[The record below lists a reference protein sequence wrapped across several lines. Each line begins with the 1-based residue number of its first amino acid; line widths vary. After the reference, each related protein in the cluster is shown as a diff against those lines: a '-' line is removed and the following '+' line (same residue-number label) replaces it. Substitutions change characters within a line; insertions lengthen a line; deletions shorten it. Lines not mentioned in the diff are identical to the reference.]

1 MTIITKK
8 NTAVVVEMMT
18 MPAVGVVAAAEAAV
32 PISRLSRDRM
42 SEKSAVPITV
52 VHLTMELSLIP
63 PMTEVSRWNLPVV
76 QDR

>member
-8 NTAVVVEMMT
+8 NTAVVVEVMT

-52 VHLTMELSLIP
+52 VHLTMEPSLIP